1 LKLVDKVEFITST
14 LEELYPKPEIPL
26 NHDNHFTFL
35 VAVMLSAQS
44 TDKKVNEITPKLF
57 EIANTAEKMDVLSA
71 EKIKNYIKEIGLAPT
86 KSKNIKKMSQQ
97 LLSLHSGEVPNTFEE
112 LENLAGVGHK
122 TASVIMSQA
131 FNQTAFP
138 VDTHIHRLAFRW
150 KLSSGKNVM
159 TTENDLKRKFDESLW
174 NKLHLQMIFYGREW
188 CQARKKECDCKICH
202 KIKTS

>member
-1 LKLVDKVEFITST
+1 VDKVEFITST

-150 KLSSGKNVM
+150 NLSSGKNVM
-159 TTENDLKRKFDESLW
+159 TTENDLKRKFDKSLW